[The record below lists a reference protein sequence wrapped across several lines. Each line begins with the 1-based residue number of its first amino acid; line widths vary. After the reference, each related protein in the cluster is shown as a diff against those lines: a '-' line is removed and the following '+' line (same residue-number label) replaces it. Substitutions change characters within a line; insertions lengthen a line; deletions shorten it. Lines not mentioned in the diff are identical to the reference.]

1 MNWFRGV
8 EFATSTA
15 TDVLERRPAR
25 PACCHAEATLPG

>member
-15 TDVLERRPAR
+15 TDEPCRRPAR
-25 PACCHAEATLPG
+25 PACCQVEATLPG